1 MQKNQ
6 SGADAFW
13 IVKLKVGKLVAFA
26 ATGIKPESMPVLPF
40 ARVMSVHGS
49 AKVDWVTVWFLAT
62 LIPNAVHQSLS

>member
-1 MQKNQ
+1 MLMVICQ
-6 SGADAFW
+6 
-13 IVKLKVGKLVAFA
+13 
-26 ATGIKPESMPVLPF
+26 TGTSVDEVFTNWKPESTPVLPF